1 MIVIPPIGWTEVLSI
16 LLTLIAVV
24 VIVVYR
30 DQMPNRL
37 IAGIVLVLVS
47 SSLLSIESVTGLAID
62 TILASIVLSG
72 AALVFFLSLWW
83 EDRTEDKETNP

>member
-1 MIVIPPIGWTEVLSI
+1 MIVIPPIGWTEILSAI
-16 LLTLIAVV
+16 LILATVV
-24 VIVVYR
+24 IIVVYR

-62 TILASIVLSG
+62 TTLASILLSG
-72 AALVFFLSLWW
+72 AALVLFLSLWW
-83 EDRTEDKETNP
+83 EERTERKETDP